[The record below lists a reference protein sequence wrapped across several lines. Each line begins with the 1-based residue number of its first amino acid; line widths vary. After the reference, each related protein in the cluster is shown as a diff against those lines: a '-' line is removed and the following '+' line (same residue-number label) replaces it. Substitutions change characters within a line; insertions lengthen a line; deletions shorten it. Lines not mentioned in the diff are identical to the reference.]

1 MKKFILLLVLPLA
14 ISAQTVLADFVV
26 LNEGADAD
34 YHKLEKVWKVHHQKA
49 IDAGHK
55 LHGVSGKEHPQQ
67 RMVKMLLIMLFSTNL
82 LQ

>member
-34 YHKLEKVWKVHHQKA
+34 YL
-49 IDAGHK
+49 
-55 LHGVSGKEHPQQ
+55 S
-67 RMVKMLLIMLFSTNL
+67 
-82 LQ
+82 